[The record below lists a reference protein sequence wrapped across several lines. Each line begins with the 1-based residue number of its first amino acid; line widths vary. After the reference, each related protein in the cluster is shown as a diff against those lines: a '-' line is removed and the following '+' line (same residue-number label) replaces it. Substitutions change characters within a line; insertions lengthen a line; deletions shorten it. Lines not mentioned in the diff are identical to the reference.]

1 MESNENCN
9 VNCCNINCLRFFFA
23 SIAVFIFVF
32 AFEFVFHSKLLEGMY
47 EATMNLWLPEAEMR
61 WPFLFASHFLFSIF
75 VVWLFTRHYEAK
87 GICEGTRYGLWI
99 GLILGSLP
107 IAAYSYMPIPLTMV
121 IAWVIGEFLKGLG
134 SGIVASLVYR
144 K

>member
-1 MESNENCN
+1 MEESTTQKCCT
-9 VNCCNINCLRFFFA
+9 VNCTRFFFA

-32 AFEFVFHSKLLEGMY
+32 VFEFVLHGKLLEGMY
-47 EATMNLWLPEAEMR
+47 EATMNLWRPEAEMKM
-61 WPFLFASHFLFSIF
+61 PFLLASQFLFSVF

-99 GLILGSLP
+99 GLILASLP
-107 IAAYSYMPIPLTMV
+107 LAAYSYMPIPLTMV
-121 IAWVIGEFLKGLG
+121 IAWIVGEFVKGLG